1 MDNMIV
7 HSTEEDEEGTG
18 NASSSS
24 PTEPS
29 RKRASLDLCSANYR
43 AMVACGKN
51 TNARFEV
58 LAMAQQ
64 QTQVALFDTQV

>member
-1 MDNMIV
+1 MDNIIV
-7 HSTEEDEEGTG
+7 HSTEEEEEGTG
-18 NASSSS
+18 NASSST

-29 RKRASLDLCSANYR
+29 PKRTSLDLCSANYR